1 MIDRVIVY
9 MVINVGMLTQQL
21 LYYQI
26 NQLNIQRNVVFVK
39 KMSFKRINDLVY
51 YKVSKK
57 ERREK
62 AKKALEDVGLKEQ
75 IHKKPNQLSGGQMQR
90 VAIARA
96 LVNNPDIILADEPT
110 GALDTQT
117 SIQIMEI
124 LKKISKDKLRN
135 YLNVNRPSLEDFI
148 KMLTIVRLNEGFNK
162 EDIKEEVKK
171 VIEKN
176 KLLLEYAKEH
186 GKTQEFFKPSL

>member
-1 MIDRVIVY
+1 MT
-9 MVINVGMLTQQL
+9 NE
-21 LYYQI
+21 YQI
-26 NQLNIQRNVVFVK
+26 AFPKESEPYIFDSS
-39 KMSFKRINDLVY
+39 SFELFGY
-51 YKVSKK
+51 
-57 ERREK
+57 EK
-62 AKKALEDVGLKEQ
+62 LF
-75 IHKKPNQLSGGQMQR
+75 N
-90 VAIARA
+90 
-96 LVNNPDIILADEPT
+96 
-110 GALDTQT
+110 
-117 SIQIMEI
+117 
-124 LKKISKDKLRN
+124 KKISKDKLRN